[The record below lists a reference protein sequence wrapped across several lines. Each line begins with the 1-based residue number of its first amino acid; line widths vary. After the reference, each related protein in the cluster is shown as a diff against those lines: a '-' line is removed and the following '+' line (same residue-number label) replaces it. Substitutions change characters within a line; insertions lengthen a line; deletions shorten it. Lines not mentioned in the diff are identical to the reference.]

1 MKTAMGDGGVPGL
14 SNEERQKPRGQIGH
28 AENAHLLEEQYEQ
41 WRVNPSSVDATWRAF
56 FEGFELGTQLEP
68 DREGLN
74 GSSEGN
80 GIAAPV
86 IPAAEPTAALP
97 AVDPMR
103 QGHLS
108 HLLFAYRMLGHYI
121 ANIDPLDFNK
131 KELPELDLHN
141 FKFTDADLDQEFNAG
156 TAGGGGQKTLREI
169 LQILQDTYCR
179 TVGAQ
184 YMHIQNFEIRR
195 WLRDRMESSLNRP
208 NYSGEKKRR
217 ILKSLMDAEQ
227 FEKFLH
233 TSYVGQKRFSLE
245 GGETLIPVL
254 DAIIQASPSRGVFK
268 IAMGMAHRGRLNV
281 LANILGKDYKFLFD
295 EFSDNYVQQVA
306 HGDGDVKYH
315 LGFEN
320 TRTTVDGG
328 KVSINLAPNPSHLEA
343 VTPVVQGKARAFQR
357 LVNDSEERKKIL
369 PVVIHGDGAF
379 IGQGIVAETFNM
391 SQLDGYKTGGTVHI
405 VVNNQIGFTTL
416 PHDARST
423 LYCTA
428 TAKMLDVPIFHV
440 NGNDPVAAV
449 HCIEMALDFRQQFGR
464 DVVVDIVCYR
474 KHGHNEGD
482 EPSFTQPRLYA
493 AIAKQPLVS
502 EVFLKSLIEEDVID
516 HEEAQSFRN
525 SFRTALECARNESRS
540 ETQKL
545 KPAIRPQLSTPEMLD
560 PANTAVT
567 LERLRE
573 VGMPLTS
580 EPDEFALNP
589 KIQRLIKQRREMV
602 QGERPLDW
610 GMAEALAFGTLLTE
624 DIPVRLS
631 GQDVRRGT
639 FSHRHAVYYEVGT
652 RRRYLPLRKLA
663 PQQADFRIF
672 NSPLTEAAVL
682 GFEFGYSLDYPN
694 MLLLWEAQFGD
705 FANGAQVIIDQF
717 IASSESKWNETSN
730 IVLLLP
736 HGYEGQGP
744 EHSSGRLERF
754 LQACAEDNIQVGNFT
769 TPANLFHALRRQ
781 VYRPFNKPL
790 VIMTPKSLLRD
801 PRCTSSLEDLS
812 EGEFREI
819 IPDTKENASAK
830 RVIFCTGKVYY
841 DLEEYREQNNIDDAA
856 IIRIEQHYPLHEAR
870 LREALRHHP
879 EASQFVWCQEESE
892 NMGAWFFMEPRLR
905 KLLGQE
911 IIYAG
916 RDASASPATGSR
928 AIHLL
933 EQTKLIE
940 EAFTL

>member
-1 MKTAMGDGGVPGL
+1 MKTPKGNGAAPAL
-14 SNEERQKPRGQIGH
+14 STEERQKPRGQIGH
-28 AENAHLLEEQYEQ
+28 AENAHMLEEHYEQ
-41 WRVNPSSVDATWRAF
+41 WRASPSSVDATWRAF

-74 GSSEGN
+74 GGGRSN
-80 GIAAPV
+80 GAVAREVPRGEPV
-86 IPAAEPTAALP
+86 PELP
-97 AVDPMR
+97 EVDPMR
-103 QGHLS
+103 QGRLF
-108 HLLFAYRMLGHYI
+108 HLLFAYRMLGHYV
-121 ANIDPLDFNK
+121 ANLDPLGFNK
-131 KELPELDLHN
+131 QELPELDLHN
-141 FKFTDADLDQEFNAG
+141 FKFTEADLDHEFNAG
-156 TAGGGGQKTLREI
+156 SAGGGGQKTLREI

-195 WLRDRMESSLNRP
+195 WLRDRMESSRNRP
-208 NYSGEKKRR
+208 NYSREKKRR
-217 ILKSLMDAEQ
+217 IFKSLLDAEQ
-227 FEKFLH
+227 FERFLH

-254 DAIIQASPSRGVFK
+254 DAIIQSAPSRGVFK
-268 IAMGMAHRGRLNV
+268 IAMGMPHRGRLNV
-281 LANILGKDYKFLFD
+281 LANIIGKDYKFLFD
-295 EFSDNYVQQVA
+295 EFSDNYVQQLA

-320 TRTTVDGG
+320 TRTTAGGG
-328 KVSINLAPNPSHLEA
+328 KVSIKLAPNPSHLEA

-357 LVNDSEERKKIL
+357 LINDSKDRKKVL

-428 TAKMLDVPIFHV
+428 SAKMLDVPIFHV

-493 AIAKQPLVS
+493 SIAEQPLVS
-502 EVFLKSLIEEDVID
+502 DLFLKSLIEEGVID
-516 HEEAQSFRN
+516 HEEAQSFRD

-540 ETQKL
+540 ETHKL
-545 KPAIRPQLSTPEMLD
+545 RPAIRPQLATPEMLD
-560 PANTAVT
+560 PADTAVS

-573 VGMPLTS
+573 VGLPLTS
-580 EPDEFALNP
+580 EPDDFALNP

-602 QGERPLDW
+602 EGERPLDW
-610 GMAEALAFGTLLTE
+610 GMVEALAFGTLLTE

-663 PQQADFRIF
+663 PKQADFRIF

-682 GFEFGYSLDYPN
+682 GFEFGYSLEYPN
-694 MLLLWEAQFGD
+694 MLMLWEAQFGD

-781 VYRPFNKPL
+781 LCRSFNKPL
-790 VIMTPKSLLRD
+790 VVMTPKSLLRD

-819 IPDTKENASAK
+819 IPDTKGNGSAK
-830 RVIFCTGKVYY
+830 RIIFCTGKVYF
-841 DLEEYREQNNIDDAA
+841 DLEDHREKNNIDNAA
-856 IIRIEQHYPLHEAR
+856 IIRIEQHYPLHEVKLLA
-870 LREALRHHP
+870 ALRHHP
-879 EASQFVWCQEESE
+879 EADTYVWCQEESE

-933 EQTKLIE
+933 EQAKLIE